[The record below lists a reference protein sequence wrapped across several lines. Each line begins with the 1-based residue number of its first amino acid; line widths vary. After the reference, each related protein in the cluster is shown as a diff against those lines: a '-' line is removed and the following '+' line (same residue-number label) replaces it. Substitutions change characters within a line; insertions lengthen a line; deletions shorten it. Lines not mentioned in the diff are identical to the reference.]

1 MRRLAGL
8 LTAAV
13 LLLGLSA
20 CGQTGGEEDAF
31 TVDIVCE
38 SEGLVQIFYS
48 CYIGGEYRGMGGIA
62 DLDGAVIE
70 RGRVFSLVFSRNFF
84 EEGDDPAQF
93 SLTLSPYGE
102 GDTQEIATTQPVE
115 VPAQYGG
122 HYTLVFSGDREGG
135 FAAGLREE

>member
-8 LTAAV
+8 LIAAA
-13 LLLGLSA
+13 LLLCLPA
-20 CGQTGGEEDAF
+20 CGQAGGEEDAF

-38 SEGLVQIFYS
+38 SGGLVQIFYS

-70 RGRVFSLVFSRNFF
+70 EGRVFSLAFDRNFF
-84 EEGDDPAQF
+84 EEGDDPSQF

-102 GDTQEIATTQPVE
+102 GDTQEIVTTQPVE

-122 HYTLVFSGDREGG
+122 HYTLVFSGDRETG
-135 FAAGLREE
+135 FTAQLQEG